1 MFYYNFGRIQQTNK
15 KAIVDLV
22 LHFSLG
28 STKMTLDF
36 RLENVASGR
45 VDNNIDFAMRMH
57 AVFGKHRDLPC
68 LFRLFNVHIIFVL
81 TVKRF
86 FFFYSFATPGVR

>member
-1 MFYYNFGRIQQTNK
+1 MNRT
-15 KAIVDLV
+15 
-22 LHFSLG
+22 
-28 STKMTLDF
+28 DF

-45 VDNNIDFAMRMH
+45 VDNNIDFAMRMY

-68 LFRLFNVHIIFVL
+68 LFRLFNVHIIFIL
-81 TVKRF
+81 TVNR

>member
-1 MFYYNFGRIQQTNK
+1 MFYYNFGRIEQTNK

-28 STKMTLDF
+28 STKMTLYF

-57 AVFGKHRDLPC
+57 AVFGKHSMQT
-68 LFRLFNVHIIFVL
+68 RLFNVHIIFVL
-81 TVKRF
+81 TVNR

>member
-22 LHFSLG
+22 LHLSLG
-28 STKMTLDF
+28 STKMTLEF

-57 AVFGKHRDLPC
+57 AVFGVNTETYL
-68 LFRLFNVHIIFVL
+68 VYFV
-81 TVKRF
+81 F
-86 FFFYSFATPGVR
+86 SMFI